1 MLIIDAHPHIYS
13 EDEQTYPTIENPYRP
28 PEGTGTVEH
37 LKREM
42 AACGV
47 AKAVAIQTSTF
58 YRWDNRFVRDTVKA
72 ELGADGADAKRPTP
86 TWLTGVCTLDPDNVH
101 SPDVFAHFIERC
113 GIRGMRSIPAADGR
127 LDHPGVEALWRTA
140 RDYGVVINAL
150 VRVQLADQLAALLQR
165 FPDLNVVL
173 DHCMNPNFKTPD
185 WQETVR
191 IVRALARFK
200 NLHAKLTFMPTD
212 SAEEFPFADTHEA
225 CGEIIEAFTPDRCVW
240 GSDFPCELWC
250 PRCTYAQH
258 LALFTDELGLTPA
271 EQEAILGGTAE
282 RLWF

>member
-13 EDEQTYPTIENPYRP
+13 EDERTYPTIENPYRP

-47 AKAVAIQTSTF
+47 TKAVAIQTSTF
-58 YRWDNRFVRDTVKA
+58 YRWDNRFVRDAVKA
-72 ELGADGADAKRPTP
+72 ELSGDGKPS
-86 TWLTGVCTLDPDNVH
+86 WLTGVCTLDPDNVH
-101 SPDVFAHFIERC
+101 SPDVFAHFVERC

-127 LDHPGVEALWRTA
+127 FDHPGVEALWRTA

-150 VRVQLADQLAALLQR
+150 VGVHLSGQLAALLER
-165 FPDLNVVL
+165 LPDLNVVL
-173 DHCMNPNFKTPD
+173 DHCFSLDLRRPEAE
-185 WQETVR
+185 ETVVECCR
-191 IVRALARFK
+191 LAERFS
-200 NLHAKLTFMPTD
+200 NLHAKLTFLPTG
-212 SAEEFPFADTHEA
+212 SLEEYPFRDLHNAVKR
-225 CGEIIEAFTPDRCVW
+225 IIAAFGPNRCVW